1 MHKLLI
7 ALLGSTAL
15 VLAGC
20 QGGSNVKSGTKADAT
35 TKPAV
40 SAEAKAAVEKAE
52 ADTKAAQ
59 AKNSLWTTAQDALK
73 KAKEAAAK
81 GDSANAIKFAKIA
94 SEHAALGMQQQ
105 SYPVLSLTTK

>member
-7 ALLGSTAL
+7 ALLSSTAL

-20 QGGSNVKSGTKADAT
+20 QGGANVKSGLNADAT

-40 SAEAKAAVEKAE
+40 SAEAKAAIEKAE

-59 AKNSLWTTAQDALK
+59 AKNALWTTAQDALK
-73 KAKEAAAK
+73 KAKEAADK

-94 SEHAALGMQQQ
+94 SEHAALGIQQQ

>member
-20 QGGSNVKSGTKADAT
+20 QGGANVKSDTKAEAPA
-35 TKPAV
+35 KPAL

-52 ADTKAAQ
+52 ADVKAAQ
-59 AKNSLWTTAQDALK
+59 AKNALWTTAQDALK
-73 KAKEAAAK
+73 KAKEAADK
-81 GDSANAIKFAKIA
+81 GDSANAMKFAKTA

-105 SYPVLSLTTK
+105 SYPVLGLTK

>member
-7 ALLGSTAL
+7 ALLGSMAL

-20 QGGSNVKSGTKADAT
+20 QGGANVKSDKKAEAPA
-35 TKPAV
+35 KPAL

-73 KAKEAAAK
+73 KAKEAADK
-81 GDSANAIKFAKIA
+81 GDSANAIKFAKVA

-105 SYPVLSLTTK
+105 SYPMLGLTTK